1 MITVISSST
10 DSTMVYLTN
19 PPPSLEVLILMSW
32 RWNSWSTN
40 ETQLAE
46 YGSPL
51 WTTSISSQ
59 HRGSITVT
67 SWSWTREV
75 TAKWSRMRGTQ
86 HLLHPLKLAWDAW
99 DSKKVR
105 GQGLAHGKCEAFRRT
120 ISSTTYI
127 YIYINVIEGENPIQ
141 TFKKTNKKVAED
153 ECRGLTGKPFLRY
166 RGNS

>member
-1 MITVISSST
+1 MYIHSICNYIYIWILIKWRLLLVPPRILRWFTWINSSIFGPRKQE
-10 DSTMVYLTN
+10 MTN

-67 SWSWTREV
+67 SW
-75 TAKWSRMRGTQ
+75 WSRMRGTQ

-105 GQGLAHGKCEAFRRT
+105 GQGLAHGKCEALSRPS
-120 ISSTTYI
+120 I
-127 YIYINVIEGENPIQ
+127 
-141 TFKKTNKKVAED
+141 KTNKKS
-153 ECRGLTGKPFLRY
+153 RR
-166 RGNS
+166 RWM